1 MFFVEIRTVLWC
13 LSFFF
18 FAQFS
23 VFLLLPCPSLALSLY
38 LARVIAGGDF
48 FGCTRRVLLIICF
61 PFVLLCFPPSGHRAL
76 LERVAVIWF
85 SFCLDALYLAA
96 VGRSPPGCKSLN
108 TWEAHTTLFKQ
119 ESASSSSEWEER
131 DRVFWEASRFF
142 SLRSSS
148 RGCL

>member
-1 MFFVEIRTVLWC
+1 MLISL
-13 LSFFF
+13 LSDPGGFIPWE
-18 FAQFS
+18 ATKS
-23 VFLLLPCPSLALSLY
+23 SLPSLLSLPSLFVVLY
-38 LARVIAGGDF
+38 WPLRLFSDCHLAFLGGRCRFLPSSAGGHVVEQ
-48 FGCTRRVLLIICF
+48 RSSCF
-61 PFVLLCFPPSGHRAL
+61 VY
-76 LERVAVIWF
+76 F
-85 SFCLDALYLAA
+85 SFCLDVLYLAA
-96 VGRSPPGCKSLN
+96 VGISPPGCKSLN